1 MATTPP
7 PLPRV
12 KVPHPHVRCD
22 LTVLAGSP
30 HVEGSRVPV
39 RRLWA
44 WHRGGTAIETLLR
57 RYPQLGPAKVLDA
70 LSFAYDNQD
79 VVEADMEREQKMLDE
94 RGGTADRPLAQMALP
109 FADAVP
115 PSRRRSTRR

>member
-1 MATTPP
+1 M
-7 PLPRV
+7 
-12 KVPHPHVRCD
+12 
-22 LTVLAGSP
+22 LAGSP

-44 WHRGGTAIETLLR
+44 WHKSGTSVETLFK

-79 VVEADMEREQKMLDE
+79 VLEADLDREQKLLEE
-94 RGGTADRPLAQMALP
+94 RGPKPDRPLAQLALP
-109 FADAVP
+109 FAGDAP
-115 PSRRRSTRR
+115 SSRRRR